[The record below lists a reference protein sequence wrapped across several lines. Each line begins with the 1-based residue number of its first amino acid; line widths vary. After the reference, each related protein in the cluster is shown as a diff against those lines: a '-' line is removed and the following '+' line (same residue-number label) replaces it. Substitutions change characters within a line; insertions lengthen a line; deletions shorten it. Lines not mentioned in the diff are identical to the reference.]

1 MNRLSPKV
9 HAVFGFGGSQVA
21 FHRNTETAGVC
32 RLRPAGLSEAWRRP
46 VRIVGRS
53 PVTKFIAGALL
64 GAWLATAAVGQADD
78 NSNHFARIVRALER
92 IASATEKCK

>member
-1 MNRLSPKV
+1 M
-9 HAVFGFGGSQVA
+9 
-21 FHRNTETAGVC
+21 
-32 RLRPAGLSEAWRRP
+32 
-46 VRIVGRS
+46 
-53 PVTKFIAGALL
+53 TKFIAGALL